1 MHKKLISS
9 MLLSSILITPIYVQ
23 ANPKLSDISKHWAK
37 KEIN

>member
-23 ANPKLSDISKHWAK
+23 ANPKLSGHFYTLG
-37 KEIN
+37 